1 MFFIADRKYVDFL
14 FRSFASFHS
23 KVATILD
30 SGEVGINAAD
40 ESEITAIQVSIYEY
54 MSTTMSMRADNTH
67 REILKQV
74 SYIYS

>member
-1 MFFIADRKYVDFL
+1 MT
-14 FRSFASFHS
+14 
-23 KVATILD
+23 TILD